1 MRARRCLRVG
11 SATSMSEPLLMVS
24 TASQWLGPA
33 RMARALAK
41 ADFEVSLLAPADSL
55 AAKSR
60 YVAKRR
66 MLAGNAIPMEWLQSL
81 IAAVDD
87 TCARLLVPCDEMAIR
102 LLFALVLEPP
112 PDLPSA
118 TRLRLEAL
126 IRTSLGDP
134 AFYQI
139 SIDKTCCRLRPKRW
153 GSACRRTRWPTAST
167 RRSPAP
173 RSLGYPLVLKRRFGF
188 AGEGVAI
195 VTDADDLVR
204 QGQSLLSPDQL
215 DLGQRHPRQ
224 LLVQSFIRGAYH
236 SQALAPWQGKPLA
249 RFAWERQV
257 ATLPCKGQ
265 TSVLRFV
272 RSAES
277 AAYAET
283 LCNAFGISGFC
294 NVQFVLDENGRAHL
308 LEINRRIVTH
318 MHMGERVGADL
329 AAAMARQLRGL
340 PPAPRTEPP
349 WNQAQRR
356 HLPARMAARSAQPVA
371 ARIPVRRAVGRS
383 RADQG
388 HAGDAAL
395 KRADGHRR
403 GRGSIAPSSTARRCA
418 SPATSW
424 ASSSCA
430 AIAADELAA
439 MITETEAYKGPRDR
453 AAHAFGGRRTARVEP
468 LYARRRHR
476 LCLPGVRDAL
486 AAQFQHG
493 RRRNPGGRADPRRSC
508 RPMTQSEHWYR
519 GRAASLPIFAIDRR
533 LDHVD
538 VTQSRSCGSR
548 TAASAFRRGAS

>member
-1 MRARRCLRVG
+1 MR
-11 SATSMSEPLLMVS
+11 EPLLMVS

-66 MLAGNAIPMEWLQSL
+66 VLAGNAIPMEWLQSL
-81 IAAVDD
+81 IAVVDD
-87 TCARLLVPCDEMAIR
+87 LAPVLLVPCDEMAIR

-112 PDLPSA
+112 PDLPSP
-118 TRLRLEAL
+118 TRLRLETL

-139 SIDKTCCRLRPKRW
+139 SIDKTLLPPAAEAL
-153 GSACRRTRWPTAST
+153 GVAMPPYAVADGIDEALACAAT
-167 RRSPAP
+167 
-173 RSLGYPLVLKRRFGF
+173 LGYPLVLKRRFGF

-195 VTDADDLVR
+195 VTGADDLVR

-236 SQALAPWQGKPLA
+236 SQALALWQGKLLA

-329 AAAMARQLRGL
+329 AVAMARQLRGQ

-349 WNQAQRR
+349 AESG
-356 HLPARMAARSAQPVA
+356 P
-371 ARIPVRRAVGRS
+371 
-383 RADQG
+383 
-388 HAGDAAL
+388 
-395 KRADGHRR
+395 
-403 GRGSIAPSSTARRCA
+403 SIAIFPREWLRDPHSPWLRECPSDVPWDD
-418 SPATSW
+418 PALIK
-424 ASSSCA
+424 AL
-430 AIAADELAA
+430 LA
-439 MITETEAYKGPRDR
+439 M
-453 AAHAFGGRRTARVEP
+453 
-468 LYARRRHR
+468 RH
-476 LCLPGVRDAL
+476 
-486 AAQFQHG
+486 
-493 RRRNPGGRADPRRSC
+493 
-508 RPMTQSEHWYR
+508 
-519 GRAASLPIFAIDRR
+519 
-533 LDHVD
+533 
-538 VTQSRSCGSR
+538 
-548 TAASAFRRGAS
+548 